1 MKLFGFDNNGINME
15 NTNTENNS
23 TDKYVP
29 ARKITQND
37 VDKMRKRERAM
48 EIGYAAGTVI
58 MALILGKSFAD
69 KGVEPY
75 FNTAKVITIPVIAM
89 ISSTLKIRKEIKK
102 ASSQVNGDNQD
113 FPQEQH
119 QVGGGMTI

>member
-15 NTNTENNS
+15 NNS
-23 TDKYVP
+23 TDEYVP

-48 EIGYAAGTVI
+48 EIGYAVGTAIVAI
-58 MALILGKSFAD
+58 LLGKSFAD

-75 FNTAKVITIPVIAM
+75 FNTAKVIALPVIAI

-102 ASSQVNGDNQD
+102 ASSQVNGNNQD

-119 QVGGGMTI
+119 QAGGGMTI